1 MRKRLQR
8 AAAIGMAAILCIQN
22 AQFGLT
28 TFADELSDFARMEGI
43 LNAQEMRVTPS
54 DAEKN
59 LPGGT
64 PDEDRNA
71 DKNGEIKENPDGNS
85 AGQENVQGDTE
96 KASDSDAKKEE
107 NSGIGDNTKKD
118 GAKKDPVNGS
128 EKSKILSWN
137 WVDEEEYFV
146 DGKILLSIGEEDQV
160 SFDELITM
168 LPTEISAEVLGAEET
183 AITETIQ
190 IKNWTGSAYVQDS
203 EGRWPTEG
211 EFTFTAVLPEEYELA
226 EETAPVEAVVSLD
239 GDAVEMAAVKQ
250 NYILYA
256 NIGNSELYYYLNNGQ
271 LEKQGDI
278 SGITVT
284 KDPSGTYQMTLSNT
298 SLQTLVFRK
307 EKFEVTLDGT
317 VNLIIDNKELKQAI
331 PLLIIEGSDVE
342 IKGSGN
348 MNIKNHSWKGIS
360 VMSDSSLKV
369 NCDISIQTL
378 SGVQVDTSAGGAI
391 NNDGKFWIKKGTI
404 QVTTPDAPYPRGLV
418 NRGMFTIENDAS
430 LILKTSAKYHAVMVN
445 YMNGN
450 IVNHGTLQV
459 DGVAELNSPS
469 IFENNGRWIQN
480 GTVKIGES
488 NTYNVIK
495 VGTGGT
501 IEGTGEIR
509 DGIKPD
515 SGFKARSG
523 KETTTYSSQIE
534 LSQFLLNPRNQ
545 TVKYELTGNNN
556 PPGSSITG
564 SYLMPAKNGTESTYT
579 IKATSTKTNFWP
591 MKEVTITLT
600 VGPEAMEGVTITPY
614 SGTYDGKLHE
624 MVKIEGV
631 SKAAVI
637 KYKVG
642 TYTGRNTSTGPVV
655 SYTEWSTTCPT
666 VTDVYDAPAIDESN
680 KSTYLG
686 KRLYIRISDNGK
698 GYQTQSEDN
707 INGNDTSYLNAT
719 ITPKNL
725 SDSDIEATVTNLE
738 YDPST
743 KYHGGEFGKFI
754 TLKHENQLID
764 NKFWKVSDYR
774 GLDKQSLINNSY
786 YNQAGRYEVTLNAW
800 SSYLTDS
807 IGIKELPT
815 NFTGSRKVIVTVNKG
830 KIHPIVSS
838 GVTTI
843 KKTYDGSTDVPENI
857 LANNLTYEAK
867 NDKEASLG
875 SILKFD
881 RDEGGK
887 AVYSS
892 KDVGANNDIQMS
904 GFTIDS
910 AYAKN
915 YELKTDQ
922 LNLPGEITKATLDS
936 NSKVKAKASLIYTGT
951 AQQPKVVY
959 DIRGIAGDSG
969 KNIPAERSTN
979 AENDGT
985 ANSIDGFKILYKV
998 SGAAENTYSE
1008 TVPSFKEIGTHTV
1021 EYKVTSTNY
1030 EDLTGTFAVQIQ
1042 KMDLAN
1048 AYVGFTSTSQIYNGS
1063 AIDPGVTVKGKETST
1078 DVISALEYT
1087 VEYQRTKDA
1096 AGNAVTE
1103 DKVSAPENAGTYD
1116 VIITAKPNSTS
1127 VTGSKKVTDGVM
1139 IQPKPFTDGEGNVAV
1154 SISMTQESFTYNA
1167 ASHQVEDTDITVTD
1181 MTRNLP
1187 LKQGTDYTFS
1197 RPANDILA
1205 AGKYIFTFNGTGNY
1219 TGSCTK
1225 EIEVQKADLTTAEVE
1240 ISGTYTYS
1248 GTAQEPG
1255 KEDTTQVQVTL
1266 NNILVNSSEYTLEYA
1281 DNTAAA
1287 EANSNAAPTVT
1298 VKANADGNYQ
1308 GSVSKTFTISR
1319 KALTVTAENKK
1330 VTYKETAPKFTAV
1343 YDGFVDGETLENV
1356 SGAIKFLCEYENGS
1370 PVGDYEIWPEITG
1383 LANYEVT
1390 ANKGT
1395 LSVLPRTPEFVDSE
1409 NLYTTRVYDG
1419 KAVDLAPTTDG
1430 DGKMSCEITN
1440 RETKEVLTS
1449 DPVDV
1454 GKYHVVY
1461 SFAAGTNYSAG
1472 SVAYDFDITPAPLKI
1487 TAADQKLSY
1496 LDGIPE
1502 YTADYD
1508 GFVNGENLKSAGGT
1522 VHFNC
1527 SYQKGTAVGS
1537 YPINPEVTG
1546 LKNYEVTTESGT
1558 MTVEK
1563 RTPVFTDSAN
1573 LYITRVYDGK
1583 AIDLT
1588 PATDGDGTVSR
1599 VITNRETNEVLTS
1612 DPVDVGEYRVVY
1624 RVSEGK
1630 NYTEG
1635 SVSYD
1640 FAITQAPLVITA
1652 EDKNVVFG
1660 AKAPE
1665 YTVVYDG
1672 FVNGETEAVLTGTL
1686 VVTCDYTVESREYTY
1701 EIVPFGLSAK
1711 NYAIIWKNGVL
1722 TARYPES
1729 DSDDYEETSKPANSK
1744 MPESGTNNPGQ
1755 GSTAKDAKKGY
1766 VNENSGIVSGKTL
1779 TEEMLKNDN
1788 GSLNDGYS
1796 HWIQTNA
1803 GWWFRYAD
1811 GSYPKAA
1818 GAVNSG
1824 SGNSSAAQ
1832 SYEWIQI
1839 DGNWWSFDSNGYL
1852 GTGWIVDPVYGN
1864 WFYVD
1869 ANTGMKT
1876 GWVQIDGKWYYFNP
1890 VSDGTKGIMF
1900 ANRMTPDGWFVR
1912 EDGSWDEK
1920 R

>member
-43 LNAQEMRVTPS
+43 LNAQEMRTTPS

-59 LPGGT
+59 LPGGMPGEDSST
-64 PDEDRNA
+64 DE
-71 DKNGEIKENPDGNS
+71 NGEIKENPDGNS
-85 AGQENVQGDTE
+85 AGQENEQGDTE
-96 KASDSDAKKEE
+96 KASDSDAKKKE
-107 NSGIGDNTKKD
+107 NSGIGDNTKKEE
-118 GAKKDPVNGS
+118 AKKDPANGS

-183 AITETIQ
+183 AIAETIQ
-190 IKNWTGSAYVQDS
+190 IENWTSSAYVQDS

-211 EFTFTAVLPEEYELA
+211 EFTFTAVLPKKYELA

-239 GDAVEMAAVKQ
+239 GDAVEMAYLN
-250 NYILYA
+250 NYILRA
-256 NIGNSELYYYLNNGQ
+256 SKGTSDLRYYLSNGQ
-271 LEKQGDI
+271 LKTETKGDNI
-278 SGITVT
+278 SGITVE
-284 KDPSGTYQMTLSNT
+284 KDSSGTYQVVISDI
-298 SLQTLVFRK
+298 SLDLLVFRA
-307 EKFEVTLDGT
+307 ETFEVTLNGT
-317 VNLIIDNKELKQAI
+317 VKIAGQDMDYDVPLIIY
-331 PLLIIEGSDVE
+331 EGGNVE
-342 IKGSGN
+342 IKGSGK
-348 MNIKNHSWKGIS
+348 MEITSHKWCGIS
-360 VMSDSSLKV
+360 VRTDSSLKV
-369 NCDISIQTL
+369 NSDITIK
-378 SGVQVDTSAGGAI
+378 TSKGYKDGTYGGGAI
-391 NNDGKFWIKKGTI
+391 YNDGDFCIEAGTITVTTPGTYFPHGLVNYKNFTIKKG
-404 QVTTPDAPYPRGLV
+404 
-418 NRGMFTIENDAS
+418 AS
-430 LILKTSAKYHAVMVN
+430 LILQTGDINQVVMVN
-445 YMNGN
+445 QREGN
-450 IVNHGTLQV
+450 IVNNGTLQV
-459 DGVAELNSPS
+459 NGVAILNSPS
-469 IFENNGRWIQN
+469 VFTNNGRWIQN
-480 GTVKIGES
+480 GDAKYEDYPS
-488 NTYNVIK
+488 EVIK

-523 KETTTYSSQIE
+523 KETSTYSSQIE

-904 GFTIDS
+904 GFTINS

-1042 KMDLAN
+1042 KMDLTN

-1078 DVISALEYT
+1078 DVISASEYT

-1096 AGNAVTE
+1096 AGNAVTD

-1116 VIITAKPNSTS
+1116 VIVTAKPNSTS
-1127 VTGSKKVTDGVM
+1127 VTGSNKVTDGVM

-1308 GSVSKTFTISR
+1308 GSVSKTFTILR
-1319 KALTVTAENKK
+1319 KPLTVTAENRQ
-1330 VTYKETAPKFTAV
+1330 VTYKENAPEFAAV
-1343 YDGFVDGETLENV
+1343 YDGFVDGETLKSV
-1356 SGAIKFLCEYENGS
+1356 GGAIKFLCEYENGS
-1370 PVGDYEIWPEITG
+1370 PVGDYEIQPEVAG

-1390 ANKGT
+1390 AYKGT
-1395 LSVLPRTPEFVDSE
+1395 LSVQPRTPVLTGSA
-1409 NLYTTRVYDG
+1409 NLYTTRIYDG

-1430 DGKMSCEITN
+1430 DGEMSSVITN
-1440 RETKEVLTS
+1440 RETNEVLTS

-1461 SFAAGTNYSAG
+1461 SFDAGKNYSAG
-1472 SVAYDFDITPAPLKI
+1472 SVAYDYFL
-1487 TAADQKLSY
+1487 L
-1496 LDGIPE
+1496 
-1502 YTADYD
+1502 
-1508 GFVNGENLKSAGGT
+1508 
-1522 VHFNC
+1522 
-1527 SYQKGTAVGS
+1527 
-1537 YPINPEVTG
+1537 
-1546 LKNYEVTTESGT
+1546 
-1558 MTVEK
+1558 
-1563 RTPVFTDSAN
+1563 
-1573 LYITRVYDGK
+1573 
-1583 AIDLT
+1583 
-1588 PATDGDGTVSR
+1588 
-1599 VITNRETNEVLTS
+1599 
-1612 DPVDVGEYRVVY
+1612 
-1624 RVSEGK
+1624 
-1630 NYTEG
+1630 
-1635 SVSYD
+1635 
-1640 FAITQAPLVITA
+1640 
-1652 EDKNVVFG
+1652 
-1660 AKAPE
+1660 
-1665 YTVVYDG
+1665 
-1672 FVNGETEAVLTGTL
+1672 GTL
-1686 VVTCDYTVESREYTY
+1686 
-1701 EIVPFGLSAK
+1701 
-1711 NYAIIWKNGVL
+1711 
-1722 TARYPES
+1722 
-1729 DSDDYEETSKPANSK
+1729 
-1744 MPESGTNNPGQ
+1744 
-1755 GSTAKDAKKGY
+1755 
-1766 VNENSGIVSGKTL
+1766 
-1779 TEEMLKNDN
+1779 
-1788 GSLNDGYS
+1788 
-1796 HWIQTNA
+1796 
-1803 GWWFRYAD
+1803 
-1811 GSYPKAA
+1811 
-1818 GAVNSG
+1818 
-1824 SGNSSAAQ
+1824 
-1832 SYEWIQI
+1832 
-1839 DGNWWSFDSNGYL
+1839 
-1852 GTGWIVDPVYGN
+1852 
-1864 WFYVD
+1864 
-1869 ANTGMKT
+1869 
-1876 GWVQIDGKWYYFNP
+1876 
-1890 VSDGTKGIMF
+1890 
-1900 ANRMTPDGWFVR
+1900 
-1912 EDGSWDEK
+1912 
-1920 R
+1920 